1 MNRILALA
9 EKEFLQIRRDHVL
22 PRLIVLLPSLML
34 LLFGYAINFTLK
46 GIPLAV
52 HDASQDRVSQTLLQ
66 ELTREDRFHLALQA
80 KTPEEVVR
88 AVDRGQARVG
98 LVVPAG
104 ALEKVRRGESLSL
117 EVYVDGTD
125 PNFAFQAQ
133 AALRKAIQEVN
144 ARILLGRALAGE
156 SVLPPLSPSL
166 HTLYN
171 PENKTAWF
179 MIPGIIGLV
188 LTMFTVLL
196 TALSIVREAESRMME
211 SLLASPLRPHEMV
224 LGKVLPYLFIAFGVA
239 LLVLALGHWVFGVPV
254 RGSLALLLLAMFLFV
269 LGSLAAGVLISTL
282 ARTQVQAVFGTY
294 AYAFPTIF
302 LSGFVFPIDSMPR
315 LFQLLS
321 YLVPA
326 RYLIEVLRGV
336 MLKGV
341 GLGVLWP
348 HLLALAL
355 FSGLVLFLASARFQR
370 QVAV

>member
-1 MNRILALA
+1 MNRVLALA
-9 EKEFLQIRRDHVL
+9 EKELLQIRRDRVL
-22 PRLIVLLPSLML
+22 PRLIVLLPTLML
-34 LLFGYAINFTLK
+34 LLFGYAINFTLE

-52 HDASQDRVSQTLLQ
+52 ADASRDRVSQTLVEELQ
-66 ELTREDRFHLALQA
+66 RDGRFRLVFQA
-80 KTPEEVVR
+80 ASPQEVLE

-156 SVLPPLSPSL
+156 AVLPPLSPVL

-171 PENKTAWF
+171 PGNRTAWF

-196 TALSIVREAESRMME
+196 TALAIVREAESRMME

-224 LGKVLPYLFIAFGVA
+224 LGKVLPYLLIAFLVA

-302 LSGFVFPIDSMPR
+302 LSGFVFPIDGMPR
-315 LFQLLS
+315 FFQALS

-341 GLGVLWP
+341 GFSVLWP

-355 FSGLVLFLASARFQR
+355 FSVLVLFLASARFQR